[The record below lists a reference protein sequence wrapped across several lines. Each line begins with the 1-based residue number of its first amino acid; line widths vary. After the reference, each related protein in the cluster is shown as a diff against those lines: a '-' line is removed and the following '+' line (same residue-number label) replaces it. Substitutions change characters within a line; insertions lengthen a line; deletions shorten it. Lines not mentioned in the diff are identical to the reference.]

1 MHCYEYFYIRNQ
13 MGDITHIATSDG
25 TVVVHYIYDAYGQI
39 IDTEITAGYSAI
51 ADANPY
57 RYRGYRYDLE
67 ISMYYLNSRYYN
79 PEVGRFINADDV
91 FGNTNVPTSNNVY
104 SYGLNNPIMFSDES
118 GAWPKLSTIFT
129 AIAVAAAAVAVV
141 ALVVAVAPVMM
152 PALAAAGVSAV
163 GAGSTL
169 ASVALTVATGAVYTS
184 VASTVLAGASYLAE
198 ENTKNPTIDDS
209 DKPNVKYPGDDPNVP
224 PGEDFEWKGKG
235 SPESGKGNWV
245 NKDTGEWYHP
255 DLNHGEPI
263 GPHWDYGQ
271 KGTPGE
277 WWIFP
282 DGTVLPK

>member
-1 MHCYEYFYIRNQ
+1 

-25 TVVVHYIYDAYGQI
+25 TAVVHYIYDAYGQI
-39 IDTEITAGYSAI
+39 TDTDITAGYSTI

-57 RYRGYRYDLE
+57 RYRGYRYDSE

-91 FGNTNVPTSNNVY
+91 FGNTNVPMSNNVY
-104 SYGLNNPIMFSDES
+104 SYGLNNPVIFSDES

-184 VASTVLAGASYLAE
+184 VASTVLAAASYLAE

-277 WWIFP
+277 WRIFP